1 MDGRREDIRMEMI
14 GNNSPTK
21 TKWNALLHLLDDESP
36 VVRKAIIGECETHPV
51 EAKEF
56 LESISQGD
64 DPLLA
69 RHARELVRALGW
81 IDGVGDFVRFIR
93 SQRYELETGWFL
105 LDRTV
110 YPSFQSSSSTLF
122 MDKVARRSREL
133 LTPPMSSRQSCSVLN
148 RVLFHEYGFRGAG
161 KNFENPENSFLHR
174 VIDRRQGLPITL
186 CVLYILIARRIGL
199 DLEPI
204 GLPGRFMVGCF
215 EDERPFYVD
224 AWAGGKIL
232 EVEQMENYLEHS
244 SVENSGSA
252 LLPVTVAETL
262 ARGCRNL
269 SFHYI
274 QAEDLKRSKM
284 FGSFVDEFE
293 RVRRIATNA

>member
-1 MDGRREDIRMEMI
+1 M
-14 GNNSPTK
+14 
-21 TKWNALLHLLDDESP
+21 
-36 VVRKAIIGECETHPV
+36 
-51 EAKEF
+51 
-56 LESISQGD
+56 
-64 DPLLA
+64 
-69 RHARELVRALGW
+69 RALGW

-110 YPSFQSSSSTLF
+110 YPSFNRPPPPCSWTKLLGGAGIAYTAHELKTKLVRCLTEF
-122 MDKVARRSREL
+122 LSRIWISW
-133 LTPPMSSRQSCSVLN
+133 M
-148 RVLFHEYGFRGAG
+148 G
-161 KNFENPENSFLHR
+161 KNFENPETVLHR

-252 LLPVTVAETL
+252 LFAGD
-262 ARGCRNL
+262 RGRN
-269 SFHYI
+269 
-274 QAEDLKRSKM
+274 
-284 FGSFVDEFE
+284 FGE
-293 RVRRIATNA
+293 RMSQPFPFITFRRRT